1 MENFSY
7 TKLDQTD
14 LALLNLLQQDAKT
27 THKELAIAL
36 NLTITPVYERIKRL
50 EKTGVIAKY
59 VTLLEPTKIE
69 KNLTCFSMVTVEK
82 HTQSYLQQFADEVI
96 KIEEVM
102 ECFHLAGEYDYLLK
116 VVVKDMNAYH
126 NFVVNKLSI
135 INNVGQVHSSF
146 ALSILKSTT
155 SFHLG

>member
-1 MENFSY
+1 MENFSF

-14 LALLNLLQQDAKT
+14 LALLNMLQKDAKM

-36 NLTITPVYERIKRL
+36 NLTITPVHERIKRL

-59 VTLLEPTKIE
+59 VTLLEPNKIDKE
-69 KNLTCFSMVTVEK
+69 LTCFSMVTVEK
-82 HTQSYLQQFADEVI
+82 HSQSYLQQFAEAVV

-126 NFVVNKLSI
+126 DFVVNKLSI

-146 ALSILKSTT
+146 ALSILKSSTA
-155 SFHLG
+155 FHLG